1 MPCQLVAGDTRR
13 GRRVLDAAER
23 LEEHNFR
30 VAHAHQVAKTGLDR
44 RVAALEVPMQ
54 AHGDKHA
61 VAEQVEP
68 SDSTTNSRHGSRTAT
83 AQRRIPSWPTNLL
96 WGSNR
101 SMYECISIS
110 GEHSSTNASRSC
122 SFQAA

>member
-1 MPCQLVAGDTRR
+1 VPGQLVARDTRR
-13 GRRVLDAAER
+13 GCCVLDAGER
-23 LEEHNFR
+23 LEAHNLR
-30 VAHAHQVAKTGLDR
+30 VAHTQQVAKTGLDR

-83 AQRRIPSWPTNLL
+83 AQRRIPSCPTNLL
-96 WGSNR
+96 CGSNR

-110 GEHSSTNASRSC
+110 GEHSSTNASMSC